1 MYLRHPR
8 GGNGLIPSRKIILV
22 IFLAASAMAQHW
34 VAVRAGMINHAEGDF
49 YIDQEIQQFPQAR
62 FRQIP
67 QGKSLRTGK
76 GWVELNLGPNAFLW
90 IGEEGVLR
98 IEDPSLTNIQL
109 LIERGSAVFEVFEQN
124 KGSKFRVRFG
134 EAVIEPRQPGLYR
147 LDSEISQLS
156 VYAGKAE
163 IRLAGKEKIVKKGKA
178 AILDSDMK
186 TSRFD
191 VHKID
196 RLQEIAARRSQLLN
210 SAIQEALMSR
220 APRQVTLPRRGYEE
234 LEEQRQRELIER
246 AKRAREAQL
255 NGAIDSTPSIGQ

>member
-1 MYLRHPR
+1 M
-8 GGNGLIPSRKIILV
+8 IPSTKIILV
-22 IFLAASAMAQHW
+22 LFLAASAMAQHW

-49 YIDQEIQQFPQAR
+49 YIDQEKLQFPQAR

-67 QGKSLRTGK
+67 QGKGLRTGK

-98 IEDPSLTNIQL
+98 IEDAGLTNIQL

-134 EAVIEPRQPGLYR
+134 EAVIEPRRPGLYR

-163 IRLAGKEKIVKKGKA
+163 ILLAGKRETVKKGKA
-178 AILDSDMK
+178 AILASDMK

-191 VHKID
+191 VQKMD
-196 RLQEIAARRSQLLN
+196 RLQEIAERRSQLLN
-210 SAIQEALMSR
+210 SVIQEALLSR
-220 APRQVTLPRRGYEE
+220 APRQVMRPRRGYEE
-234 LEEQRQRELIER
+234 LEEQRLRALIER
-246 AKRAREAQL
+246 AEREREAQR
-255 NGAIDSTPSIGQ
+255 NGAIYSTPSIGH